1 MYTAI
6 SILIFIVCILLILIV
21 LVQNSKGGGLASS
34 FASSNQIMGV
44 RKTTDFLEKATW
56 TLAGGMMVLCIL
68 AAFMIP
74 RGELGGKSAIQDQV
88 ENAPV
93 QQAIPSFPSNA
104 DNNAATDNN
113 TDNNTTTET
122 EVPAEEAQK

>member
-6 SILIFIVCILLILIV
+6 SVLIFIICILLILIV

-56 TLAGGMMVLCIL
+56 TLAGAMMVLCVL
-68 AAFMIP
+68 AAFFIP
-74 RGELGGKSAIQDQV
+74 RGEAGVRSAIQEQIESQQV
-88 ENAPV
+88 P
-93 QQAIPSFPSNA
+93 QQAIPTFPTNPG
-104 DNNAATDNN
+104 NEE
-113 TDNNTTTET
+113 NTTA
-122 EVPAEEAQK
+122 PAETPAE